1 MENAEA
7 SGRFIVSHKAM
18 HLSAVLQVVH
28 ENFHDLRV
36 ANYLVRDFVVRASYS
51 KDTGKQGQYVRKNI
65 GKILNIE
72 NRRAKEMGMVLR
84 PAAQTIVETVRYIVE
99 NNLLDD
105 QAATKSTCSIS

>member
-36 ANYLVRDFVVRASYS
+36 ANY
-51 KDTGKQGQYVRKNI
+51 
-65 GKILNIE
+65 
-72 NRRAKEMGMVLR
+72 MVLK
-84 PAAQTIVETVRYIVE
+84 IVF
-99 NNLLDD
+99 LLVVL
-105 QAATKSTCSIS
+105 K